1 MKPWEKF
8 TQDKHA
14 ATGPWNKFGLKRE
27 DLPQISPNTDPQYSA
42 LEKAVYTGR
51 AGAEGLLFGLGDVLA
66 GATNTVMSPLAKTVN
81 ALKEG
86 TPLSVQDF
94 NPVKNFQEGRGDFVR
109 EQEEFKKVH
118 PGLNAMGELAGGLL
132 GGGLGG
138 AAKSVAGKGL
148 LRTAGQGAKEGAKWG
163 GLFGAG
169 QGLTDDADR
178 LNPVG
183 ALEGGIRG
191 AVLGAPF
198 GAAFGLA
205 GAGINKAAKT
215 GKKWIANYKNKDY
228 NTVAKAAGED
238 VLQKSIDTQTPLLDI
253 GNSKVAQLAKDVKNN
268 NVEASD
274 LLTEFV
280 EQGYAGQGDKLR
292 QIVGK
297 YMPATGAETAETLTA
312 AKRALSEAAYK
323 PMQQMGALLPK
334 NPGLAK
340 LVASN
345 PQIKRAMLTAKRNL
359 PQLGDDGFNLFNETK
374 KVLDDMA
381 MPNPLA
387 SGAEKSR
394 IRYAQQARSALID
407 ELDKATGGQYKKA
420 LQEYGDL
427 LGAEQA
433 LSRGRELMNMDP
445 QAAAAIYRQAGASE
459 REALRVGLAQELQR
473 RIRKGSIDGSA
484 RNLAST
490 LVGSEQNKQIFRSV
504 LGKDADK
511 FIEELSGV
519 NRAVKNY
526 GIVKGGSDTHSNN
539 MRAEELADLL
549 FGKITALPKIVA
561 GKIIGRVTGRNPQE
575 VAKMMT
581 DPGYLAAK
589 RWAAMQR
596 DINVA
601 RRVGKVHFDL
611 LRAGGPLV
619 KKGEDPVRVN
629 HNSWDHIKKSPDP
642 HSYDAIQYIR
652 DIHANGAE
660 RKNVENYK
668 RRGDNFTSWDYYQ
681 KREAT
686 PTGEKEML
694 VSVGNT
700 PEYRELHNINPNVEE
715 FLQKKFPWFSGKL
728 DPDMPRKKQGG
739 IFRNTPPLLN
749 SITKNRGNVKPVSMR
764 DFMRVLLSPQFG
776 GIAAQVGE
784 GADKKASKGWHGYNP
799 RPMETKTSVAG
810 DPSTKR
816 AIAKGNNS
824 IANKQPK
831 NKTGKNALTLR
842 DLIILLNRPFTLGAE
857 GNIVKQNLQEG
868 N

>member
-8 TQDKHA
+8 TQDKQA
-14 ATGPWNKFGLKRE
+14 STGPWNKFGPKRE

-66 GATNTVMSPLAKTVN
+66 GTTNTVMSPLAKTVN

-86 TPLSVQDF
+86 TPLSMQDF
-94 NPVKNFQEGRGDFVR
+94 NPVKNFKEGRGDFVR
-109 EQEEFKKVH
+109 EQEEFKKEH
-118 PGLNAMGELAGGLL
+118 PGLNTTGEVLGGLVT
-132 GGGLGG
+132 GIGG
-138 AAKSVAGKGL
+138 AGKVAGAKALGKLGKWGTAAATGAGSGALWGFGNGL
-148 LRTAGQGAKEGAKWG
+148 TRGDQELSLTQGAKEALPGAFLG
-163 GLFGAG
+163 GAFGIA
-169 QGLTDDADR
+169 
-178 LNPVG
+178 
-183 ALEGGIRG
+183 
-191 AVLGAPF
+191 AP
-198 GAAFGLA
+198 AAFGA
-205 GAGINKAAKT
+205 VGKAANWLNRNNRAFRK
-215 GKKWIANYKNKDY
+215 
-228 NTVAKAAGED
+228 VAQAAGD
-238 VLQKSIDTQTPLLDI
+238 DLQKSIDTETPLLDI
-253 GNSKVAQLAKDVKNN
+253 GNSKVAKLGKTAKRNN
-268 NVEASD
+268 EKAGD
-274 LLTEFV
+274 LLDEFV

-394 IRYAQQARSALID
+394 IRYAQQARGALIE

-420 LQEYGDL
+420 LKDYGDL

-433 LSRGRELMNMDP
+433 LNRGRELLNMDP
-445 QAAAAIYRQAGASE
+445 QAAAELYRQAGKAE

-511 FIEELSGV
+511 FIEELSAV

-526 GIVKGGSDTHSNN
+526 GVVKGGSDTAENLTLGKQFIDFASQPITKTLN
-539 MRAEELADLL
+539 MVGNGLDWLL
-549 FGKITALPKIVA
+549 GMNQEQVA
-561 GKIIGRVTGRNPQE
+561 HMLI
-575 VAKMMT
+575 
-581 DPGYLAAK
+581 DPGYAAVMRAK
-589 RWAAMQR
+589 AGALPPSAYI
-596 DINVA
+596 DIS
-601 RRVGKVHFDL
+601 G
-611 LRAGGPLV
+611 AGGAFANIAGPLT
-619 KKGEDPVRVN
+619 KKE
-629 HNSWDHIKKSPDP
+629 
-642 HSYDAIQYIR
+642 
-652 DIHANGAE
+652 
-660 RKNVENYK
+660 
-668 RRGDNFTSWDYYQ
+668 
-681 KREAT
+681 
-686 PTGEKEML
+686 
-694 VSVGNT
+694 
-700 PEYRELHNINPNVEE
+700 
-715 FLQKKFPWFSGKL
+715 
-728 DPDMPRKKQGG
+728 
-739 IFRNTPPLLN
+739 
-749 SITKNRGNVKPVSMR
+749 GNVYRNQVQQKLINNKALSRRAVNKMVGSSADVSK
-764 DFMRVLLSPQFG
+764 VGILENLEK
-776 GIAAQVGE
+776 IAAQKPTYTIKANTPTYTYEIHPVQTKYGPDAAVVTKKDGHIYNANPWKFFEE
-784 GADKKASKGWHGYNP
+784 GYRKKVSKGWHGYNP

-816 AIAKGNNS
+816 GITKGTNS
-824 IANKQPK
+824 IPNKQQK

-842 DLIILLNRPFTLGAE
+842 DLIILLSRPFALGAE
-857 GNIVKQNLQEG
+857 GNIAKQNLQEG

>member
-1 MKPWEKF
+1 M
-8 TQDKHA
+8 
-14 ATGPWNKFGLKRE
+14 
-27 DLPQISPNTDPQYSA
+27 
-42 LEKAVYTGR
+42 EKAVYTGR

-109 EQEEFKKVH
+109 EQEEFKKEH
-118 PGLNAMGELAGGLL
+118 PGLNTTGELL
-132 GGGLGG
+132 GGLVTGIGG
-138 AAKSVAGKGL
+138 AGKVAGAKALGKLGKWGTAAATGAGSGALWGFGNGL
-148 LRTAGQGAKEGAKWG
+148 TRGDQELSLTQGAKEALPGAFLG
-163 GLFGAG
+163 GAFGIA
-169 QGLTDDADR
+169 
-178 LNPVG
+178 
-183 ALEGGIRG
+183 
-191 AVLGAPF
+191 AP
-198 GAAFGLA
+198 AAFGA
-205 GAGINKAAKT
+205 VGKAANWLNRNNRAFRK
-215 GKKWIANYKNKDY
+215 
-228 NTVAKAAGED
+228 VAQAAGD
-238 VLQKSIDTQTPLLDI
+238 DLQKSIDTQTPLLDI
-253 GNSKVAQLAKDVKNN
+253 GNSKVAKLGKTAKRNN
-268 NVEASD
+268 EKAGD
-274 LLTEFV
+274 LLDEFV

-340 LVASN
+340 LVDSN

-420 LQEYGDL
+420 LQDYGDL

-445 QAAAAIYRQAGASE
+445 QAAAEVYRQAGKAE
-459 REALRVGLAQELQR
+459 REAMRVGLAQELQR

-526 GIVKGGSDTHSNN
+526 GIVKGGSDT
-539 MRAEELADLL
+539 AENLMLGSQSINFLKHPVEGAVNLVGRGLDWLTGL
-549 FGKITALPKIVA
+549 NQEQVA
-561 GKIIGRVTGRNPQE
+561 HMLI
-575 VAKMMT
+575 
-581 DPGYLAAK
+581 DPGYAAVMRAK
-589 RWAAMQR
+589 AGALPPSAYI
-596 DINVA
+596 DIS
-601 RRVGKVHFDL
+601 G
-611 LRAGGPLV
+611 AGGAFANIAGPLT
-619 KKGEDPVRVN
+619 KKE
-629 HNSWDHIKKSPDP
+629 
-642 HSYDAIQYIR
+642 
-652 DIHANGAE
+652 
-660 RKNVENYK
+660 
-668 RRGDNFTSWDYYQ
+668 
-681 KREAT
+681 
-686 PTGEKEML
+686 
-694 VSVGNT
+694 
-700 PEYRELHNINPNVEE
+700 
-715 FLQKKFPWFSGKL
+715 
-728 DPDMPRKKQGG
+728 
-739 IFRNTPPLLN
+739 
-749 SITKNRGNVKPVSMR
+749 GNVYRNQVQQKLINNKALSRRAVNKMVGSSADVSK
-764 DFMRVLLSPQFG
+764 VGILENLEK
-776 GIAAQVGE
+776 IAAQKPTYTIKANTPTYTYEIHPVQTKYGPDAAVVTKKDGHIYNANPWKFFEE
-784 GADKKASKGWHGYNP
+784 GYRKKVSKGWHGYNP

-816 AIAKGNNS
+816 GITKGTNS
-824 IANKQPK
+824 IPNKPPK

-857 GNIVKQNLQEG
+857 GNIAKQNLQEG

>member
-1 MKPWEKF
+1 MELKQVKENVRKMVSLGAPEE
-8 TQDKHA
+8 DIDGYIA
-14 ATGPWNKFGLKRE
+14 AAGYTVE
-27 DLPQISPNTDPQYSA
+27 DVKNYQPPQYSA

-109 EQEEFKKVH
+109 EQEEFKKEH
-118 PGLNAMGELAGGLL
+118 PGLNTTGELL
-132 GGGLGG
+132 GGLVTGIGG
-138 AAKSVAGKGL
+138 AGKVAGAKALGKLGKWGTAAATGAGSGALWGFGNGL
-148 LRTAGQGAKEGAKWG
+148 TRGDQELSLTQGAKEALPGAFLG
-163 GLFGAG
+163 GAFGIA
-169 QGLTDDADR
+169 
-178 LNPVG
+178 
-183 ALEGGIRG
+183 
-191 AVLGAPF
+191 AP
-198 GAAFGLA
+198 AAFGA
-205 GAGINKAAKT
+205 VGKAANWLNRNNRAFRK
-215 GKKWIANYKNKDY
+215 
-228 NTVAKAAGED
+228 VAQAAGD
-238 VLQKSIDTQTPLLDI
+238 DLQKSIDTQTPLLDI
-253 GNSKVAQLAKDVKNN
+253 GNSKVAKLGKTAKRNN
-268 NVEASD
+268 EKAGD
-274 LLTEFV
+274 LLDEFV

-340 LVASN
+340 LVDSN

-420 LQEYGDL
+420 LQDYGDL

-445 QAAAAIYRQAGASE
+445 QAAAEVYRQAGKAE
-459 REALRVGLAQELQR
+459 REAMRVGLAQELQR

-526 GIVKGGSDTHSNN
+526 GIVKGGSDT
-539 MRAEELADLL
+539 AENLMLGSQSINFLKHPVEGAVNLVGRGLDWLTGL
-549 FGKITALPKIVA
+549 NQEQVA
-561 GKIIGRVTGRNPQE
+561 HMLI
-575 VAKMMT
+575 
-581 DPGYLAAK
+581 DPGYAAVMRAK
-589 RWAAMQR
+589 AGALPPSAYI
-596 DINVA
+596 DIS
-601 RRVGKVHFDL
+601 G
-611 LRAGGPLV
+611 AGGAFANIAGPLT
-619 KKGEDPVRVN
+619 KKE
-629 HNSWDHIKKSPDP
+629 
-642 HSYDAIQYIR
+642 
-652 DIHANGAE
+652 
-660 RKNVENYK
+660 
-668 RRGDNFTSWDYYQ
+668 
-681 KREAT
+681 
-686 PTGEKEML
+686 
-694 VSVGNT
+694 
-700 PEYRELHNINPNVEE
+700 
-715 FLQKKFPWFSGKL
+715 
-728 DPDMPRKKQGG
+728 
-739 IFRNTPPLLN
+739 
-749 SITKNRGNVKPVSMR
+749 GNVYRNQVQQKLINNKALSRRAVNKMVGSSADVSK
-764 DFMRVLLSPQFG
+764 VGILENLEK
-776 GIAAQVGE
+776 IAAQKPTYTIKANTPTYTYEIHPVQTKYGPDAAVVTKKDGHIYNANPWKFFEE
-784 GADKKASKGWHGYNP
+784 GYRKKVSKGWHGYNP

-816 AIAKGNNS
+816 GITKGTNS
-824 IANKQPK
+824 IPNKPPK

-857 GNIVKQNLQEG
+857 GNIAKQNLQEG

>member
-1 MKPWEKF
+1 MELKQVKENVRKMVSLGAPEE
-8 TQDKHA
+8 DIDGYIA
-14 ATGPWNKFGLKRE
+14 AAGYTVE
-27 DLPQISPNTDPQYSA
+27 DVKNYQAPQYSA

-109 EQEEFKKVH
+109 EQEEFKKEH
-118 PGLNAMGELAGGLL
+118 PWLNTTGEVLGGLVT
-132 GGGLGG
+132 GIGG
-138 AAKSVAGKGL
+138 AGKVAGAKALGKLGKWGTAAATGAGSGALWGFGNGL
-148 LRTAGQGAKEGAKWG
+148 TRGDQELSLTQGAKEALPGAFLG
-163 GLFGAG
+163 GAFGIA
-169 QGLTDDADR
+169 
-178 LNPVG
+178 
-183 ALEGGIRG
+183 
-191 AVLGAPF
+191 AP
-198 GAAFGLA
+198 AAFGA
-205 GAGINKAAKT
+205 VGKAANWLNRNNRAFRK
-215 GKKWIANYKNKDY
+215 
-228 NTVAKAAGED
+228 VAQAAGD
-238 VLQKSIDTQTPLLDI
+238 DLQKSIDTQTPLLDI
-253 GNSKVAQLAKDVKNN
+253 GNSKVAKLGKTAKRNN
-268 NVEASD
+268 EKAGD
-274 LLTEFV
+274 LLDEFV

-297 YMPATGAETAETLTA
+297 YMPATGTETAETLTA

-323 PMQQMGALLPK
+323 PMQHMGALLPQ

-394 IRYAQQARSALID
+394 IRYAQQARGALID

-445 QAAAAIYRQAGASE
+445 QAAAEVYRQAGASE
-459 REALRVGLAQELQR
+459 REAMRVGLAQELQR

-526 GIVKGGSDTHSNN
+526 GIVKGGSDT
-539 MRAEELADLL
+539 AENLMLGSQSINFLKHPVEGAVNLVGRGLDWLTGL
-549 FGKITALPKIVA
+549 NQEQVA
-561 GKIIGRVTGRNPQE
+561 HMLI
-575 VAKMMT
+575 
-581 DPGYLAAK
+581 DPGYAAVMRAK
-589 RWAAMQR
+589 AGALPPSAYI
-596 DINVA
+596 DIS
-601 RRVGKVHFDL
+601 G
-611 LRAGGPLV
+611 AGGAFANIAGPLT
-619 KKGEDPVRVN
+619 KKE
-629 HNSWDHIKKSPDP
+629 
-642 HSYDAIQYIR
+642 
-652 DIHANGAE
+652 
-660 RKNVENYK
+660 
-668 RRGDNFTSWDYYQ
+668 
-681 KREAT
+681 
-686 PTGEKEML
+686 
-694 VSVGNT
+694 
-700 PEYRELHNINPNVEE
+700 
-715 FLQKKFPWFSGKL
+715 
-728 DPDMPRKKQGG
+728 
-739 IFRNTPPLLN
+739 
-749 SITKNRGNVKPVSMR
+749 GNVYRNQVQQK
-764 DFMRVLLSPQFG
+764 LINNKALSRRAVNKMVG
-776 GIAAQVGE
+776 SSADASKVGILENLEKIAAQKPTYTIKANTPTYTYEIHPVQTKYGPDAAVVTKKDGHIYNANPWKFFEE
-784 GADKKASKGWHGYNP
+784 GYRKKVSKGWHGYNP

-816 AIAKGNNS
+816 GITKGTNS
-824 IANKQPK
+824 IPNKLPK
-831 NKTGKNALTLR
+831 NKAGKNALTLR

-857 GNIVKQNLQEG
+857 GSIAKQNLQEG

>member
-1 MKPWEKF
+1 MELKQVKENVRKMVSLGAPEE
-8 TQDKHA
+8 DIDGYIA
-14 ATGPWNKFGLKRE
+14 AAGYTVE
-27 DLPQISPNTDPQYSA
+27 DVKNYQAPQYSA

-109 EQEEFKKVH
+109 EQEEFKKEH
-118 PGLNAMGELAGGLL
+118 PWLNTTGEVLGGLVT
-132 GGGLGG
+132 GIGG
-138 AAKSVAGKGL
+138 AGKVAGAKALGKLGKWGTAAATGAGSGALWGFGNGL
-148 LRTAGQGAKEGAKWG
+148 TRGDQELSLTQGAKEALPGAFLG
-163 GLFGAG
+163 GAFGIA
-169 QGLTDDADR
+169 
-178 LNPVG
+178 
-183 ALEGGIRG
+183 
-191 AVLGAPF
+191 AP
-198 GAAFGLA
+198 AAFGA
-205 GAGINKAAKT
+205 VGKAANWLNRNNRAFRK
-215 GKKWIANYKNKDY
+215 
-228 NTVAKAAGED
+228 VAQAAGD
-238 VLQKSIDTQTPLLDI
+238 DLQKSIDIQTPLLDI
-253 GNSKVAQLAKDVKNN
+253 GNSKVAKLGKTAKRNN
-268 NVEASD
+268 EKAGD
-274 LLTEFV
+274 LLDEFV

-340 LVASN
+340 LVDSN

-394 IRYAQQARSALID
+394 IRYAQQARGALID

-445 QAAAAIYRQAGASE
+445 QAAAEVYRQAGKAE
-459 REALRVGLAQELQR
+459 REAMRVGLAQELQR

-526 GIVKGGSDTHSNN
+526 GIVKGGSDT
-539 MRAEELADLL
+539 AENLMLGSQSINFLKHPVEGAVNLVGRGLDWLTGL
-549 FGKITALPKIVA
+549 NQEQVA
-561 GKIIGRVTGRNPQE
+561 HMLI
-575 VAKMMT
+575 
-581 DPGYLAAK
+581 DPGYAAVMRAK
-589 RWAAMQR
+589 AGALPPSAYI
-596 DINVA
+596 DIS
-601 RRVGKVHFDL
+601 G
-611 LRAGGPLV
+611 AGGAFANIAGPLT
-619 KKGEDPVRVN
+619 KKE
-629 HNSWDHIKKSPDP
+629 
-642 HSYDAIQYIR
+642 
-652 DIHANGAE
+652 
-660 RKNVENYK
+660 
-668 RRGDNFTSWDYYQ
+668 
-681 KREAT
+681 
-686 PTGEKEML
+686 
-694 VSVGNT
+694 
-700 PEYRELHNINPNVEE
+700 
-715 FLQKKFPWFSGKL
+715 
-728 DPDMPRKKQGG
+728 
-739 IFRNTPPLLN
+739 
-749 SITKNRGNVKPVSMR
+749 GNVYRNQVQQKLINNKALSRRAVNKMVGSSADVSK
-764 DFMRVLLSPQFG
+764 VGILENLEK
-776 GIAAQVGE
+776 IAAQKPTYTIKANTPTYTYEIHPVQTKYGPDAAVVTKKDGHIYNANPWKFFEE
-784 GADKKASKGWHGYNP
+784 GYRKKVSKGWHGYNP

-816 AIAKGNNS
+816 GITKGTNS
-824 IANKQPK
+824 IPNKPPK

-857 GNIVKQNLQEG
+857 GNIAKQNLQEG